1 MRTIVIV
8 TGLLVSAAALAQQG
22 SGDRDNDRHSDR
34 PVHRHHHDNGT
45 QPTVP
50 RSYVPKAGAPDPYA
64 PKAGAPDPYAP
75 RAGAPDPYSSR
86 GGDPNPYATK
96 AGDPNAGQIQPAT
109 GGTRRR

>member
-1 MRTIVIV
+1 MKTIVIAI
-8 TGLLVSAAALAQQG
+8 GLLVSAAALAQQG
-22 SGDRDNDRHSDR
+22 GDRDNDRRSDLQ
-34 PVHRHHHDNGT
+34 VHRHHHDNGT

-64 PKAGAPDPYAP
+64 PKVGAPDPYAT
-75 RAGAPDPYSSR
+75 R

-96 AGDPNAGQIQPAT
+96 AGDPNAGQIQPPT